1 SSWVVFEG
9 SDLDIPSL
17 IEEKIEQLGSS
28 DEAINHIEFSKQIIA
43 KGYYH
48 KIGTLRWAE
57 QSLVQRFE
65 QEQKTQIVANRKE
78 EFANMLLL

>member
-1 SSWVVFEG
+1 
-9 SDLDIPSL
+9 
-17 IEEKIEQLGSS
+17 
-28 DEAINHIEFSKQIIA
+28 A

-78 EFANMLLL
+78 EFANMLLLLEAQDQADLREYTKNNSTLILANANNSEDIIALA

>member
-1 SSWVVFEG
+1 
-9 SDLDIPSL
+9 
-17 IEEKIEQLGSS
+17 
-28 DEAINHIEFSKQIIA
+28 A

-78 EFANMLLL
+78 EFANMLLLLEAQDQADLREYTKNNSTLILANANNSEDIIAL